1 MNKMNKMKK
10 VVAMLLGVSM
20 AIGATG
26 CQFVV
31 TDNEKDLAQTVATVD
46 ISDSLKGSELDVA
59 SAELDALVGNLSTD
73 ISKRELVTY
82 FLNNGYQYVESYGYT
97 YEQAFTMML
106 DGLVNREIIM
116 QYAMAYYLTKG
127 KDAGVN
133 AENCKKYIETELTKV
148 SGKEK
153 ELLQEYPEVL
163 TFKYFLTDGGKTEVT
178 DTYNPLEDYE
188 RAVYQLKKSV
198 NDSLDSLE
206 ESYINA
212 EAEDHDHATA
222 RTLPTGVDTAKEDY
236 YSTNYEIYT
245 GRNTLDKCGEYEKVE
260 GSTRVTRQKAYNS
273 FLANLQ
279 SYALVQSSGKVEDTA
294 DLTQLSYYYV
304 ELSSILGQSLI
315 NKYFDDLTAEI
326 TAKIDEND
334 GKYVSDKYA
343 SLVADQTQEYA
354 TSPTDFGTAL
364 DSVGADS
371 YLLYG
376 MQNFGFVYNILL
388 PFSTSQEVKY
398 NTAKNNTENS
408 QDELYNIRKQILSEV
423 KAKDLRDTWISEHDH
438 ANYSNVLDA
447 DYTAGAPVYFFQNQL
462 TESTQYETLT
472 QYAGN
477 YAFNGTVTED
487 EDGELVVKS
496 NSVSIDEFITI
507 FEAQLN
513 KNVGE
518 GKAKG
523 AKVDAYESASQDTV
537 YTTDGKVD
545 YSKFTYYTGK
555 VDLSA
560 TAKDYFNP
568 ASDLYKAV
576 ATVNELM
583 FAYSTD
589 TGCLNTYMGYAVSPY
604 GTNFVKEFEFAAQ
617 EAVKAGVGSYAVC
630 ATDYGWHIVFTSFV
644 YGEGDVYGGYNHAE
658 KDVKGTFSNQFYES
672 LKAAASSNYSTEVQN
687 TVLTKYNTDACVT
700 RYQDR
705 YQDLLDIK

>member
-10 VVAMLLGVSM
+10 TVAMLLGVTM

-31 TDNEKDLAQTVATVD
+31 TDNEKDMKQTVATVD
-46 ISDSLKGSELDVA
+46 ISESLTGEMA
-59 SAELDALVGNLSTD
+59 SASTELNALVGNLSTD

-82 FLNNGYQYVESYGYT
+82 FLSNGYQYVENYGYSYADT
-97 YEQAFTMML
+97 FNMML
-106 DGLVNREIIM
+106 DGLVNREIIL
-116 QYAMAYYLTKG
+116 QYALAYYLTKG
-127 KDAGVN
+127 KADGIS
-133 AENCKKYIETELTKV
+133 AENCKKYIEAELASDKITD
-148 SGKEK
+148 KEK
-153 ELLQEYPEVL
+153 ELLKEYPEVL
-163 TFKYFLTDGGKTEVT
+163 TFKYFLTDGGKTEKT
-178 DTYNPLEDYE
+178 DDYNPLEDYE

-198 NDSLDSLE
+198 NDSLDSME
-206 ESYINA
+206 KNYINA
-212 EAEDHDHATA
+212 ESEEHDHAEA
-222 RTLPTGVDTAKEDY
+222 RTLPTGVNTAKEDY
-236 YSTNYEIYT
+236 YTTNYEIYT

-294 DLTQLSYYYV
+294 DLTHLSYYYV
-304 ELSSILGQSLI
+304 EMSSVLGQALI

-326 TAKIDEND
+326 TAKIDEQD

-343 SLVADQTQEYA
+343 SLVADQTQAYA
-354 TSPTDFGTAL
+354 TSPTDFNTAIG
-364 DSVGADS
+364 SVGADS

-376 MQNFGFVYNILL
+376 MKNFGFVYNILL

-423 KAKDLRDTWISEHDH
+423 KGKDLRDSWISDHEH

-447 DYTAGAPVYFFQNQL
+447 DYKAGDPVYFFENQL
-462 TESTQYETLT
+462 TESTQYEMLT

-477 YAFNGTVTED
+477 YAFNGTVDTT
-487 EDGELVVKS
+487 GEEISVKS

-507 FEAQLN
+507 FESQLN
-513 KNVGE
+513 KNVGA
-518 GKAKG
+518 GKAVG
-523 AKVDAYESASQDTV
+523 AKETAYETTE
-537 YTTDGKVD
+537 YTAEDGKVD
-545 YSKFTYYTGK
+545 YGKFTYYKGK
-555 VDLSA
+555 VALEA

-568 ASDLYKAV
+568 ESDLYKAV

-589 TGCLNTYMGYAVSPY
+589 TGCLNTYMGYSVSPY
-604 GTNFVKEFEFAAQ
+604 GTNFVKEFEYAAQ
-617 EAVKAGVGSYAVC
+617 QVVKDGVGSYAVC
-630 ATDYGWHIVFTSFV
+630 ATDYGWHIVFASFV

-658 KDVKGTFSNQFYES
+658 KDTKGTFSNLFYNS
-672 LKAAASSNYSTEVQN
+672 LKASASSNYSTEVQN
-687 TVLTKYNTDACVT
+687 NVLTQYNNDSCVT
-700 RYQDR
+700 RFQDA
-705 YQDLLDIK
+705 YQDLLDIQ

>member
-10 VVAMLLGVSM
+10 VVATLLGVSM

-46 ISDSLKGSELDVA
+46 ISDSLKGGELDVA

-82 FLNNGYQYVESYGYT
+82 FLNNGYQYVENYGYT

-116 QYAMAYYLTKG
+116 QYAMAYYLANG
-127 KDAGVN
+127 KDKGIN
-133 AENCKKYIETELTKV
+133 AVNCKAYIESELAKT

-163 TFKYFLTDGGKTEVT
+163 TFKYFLTDGGKTEAESLKAY
-178 DTYNPLEDYE
+178 D

-198 NDSLDSLE
+198 NDSLDSME
-206 ESYINA
+206 QSYINA
-212 EAEDHDHATA
+212 EEEEHDHAEA
-222 RTLPTGVDTAKEDY
+222 RTLPTGVNTAKEDY
-236 YSTNYEIYT
+236 YTTNYEIYT
-245 GRNTLDKCGEYEKVE
+245 GRNTLDKCGDYEKVE

-279 SYALVQSSGKVEDTA
+279 SYALIQSSGKVEDTA

-304 ELSSILGQSLI
+304 ELSSILGQALI

-326 TAKIDEND
+326 TAKIDENE
-334 GKYVSDKYA
+334 GKYVVDKYNA
-343 SLVADQTQEYA
+343 LLADQTQAYA

-376 MQNFGFVYNILL
+376 MKNFGFVYNILL
-388 PFSTSQEVKY
+388 PFSASQEVKY
-398 NTAKNNTENS
+398 KTAQNNKENT

-423 KAKDLRDTWISEHDH
+423 KAKDLRDTWIAEHDH

-447 DYTAGAPVYFFQNQL
+447 DYTAGDPVYFFENQL
-462 TESTQYETLT
+462 NESTQYETLN

-477 YAFNGTVTED
+477 YAFNGTVDTTGD
-487 EDGELVVKS
+487 EMVVKS
-496 NSVSIDEFITI
+496 NSVSIDEFIGI

-523 AKVDAYESASQDTV
+523 AKVGAYESANQDTV

-589 TGCLNTYMGYAVSPY
+589 TGCLNTYMGYSVSPY
-604 GTNFVKEFEFAAQ
+604 GTNFVKEFEYAAQ
-617 EAVKAGVGSYAVC
+617 QVVKDGVGSYAVC
-630 ATDYGWHIVFTSFV
+630 ATDYGWHIVFASFV

-658 KDVKGTFSNQFYES
+658 KDVKGTFSNMFYES
-672 LKAAASSNYSTEVQN
+672 LKESASSNYSTEVQN

>member
-1 MNKMNKMKK
+1 MNKKNKMKK
-10 VVAMLLGVSM
+10 VVAMILGVSM

-46 ISDSLKGSELDVA
+46 ISDALKDDGLTVA
-59 SAELDALVGNLSTD
+59 SAELDKLEGNFSAD

-82 FLNNGYQYVESYGYT
+82 FLNNGYQYVENYGYT
-97 YEQAFTMML
+97 YEKAFNMML

-116 QYAMAYYLTKG
+116 QYAMAYYFTNG
-127 KDAGVN
+127 KDAGIN
-133 AENCKKYIETELTKV
+133 ATNCKKYVESELAKV

-153 ELLQEYPEVL
+153 ELLKEYPEVL
-163 TFKYFLTDGGKTEVT
+163 TFKYFLTDGGKTEPANLEA
-178 DTYNPLEDYE
+178 YN

-198 NDSLDSLE
+198 NDSLDSME
-206 ESYINA
+206 ASYINA
-212 EAEDHDHATA
+212 ESEAHHHEEA
-222 RTLPTGVDTAKEDY
+222 RTLPTGVNTEKEDY
-236 YSTNYEIYT
+236 FTTNYEIYT
-245 GRNTLDKCGEYEKVE
+245 GRNTLDKCGDYKKVE

-279 SYALVQSSGKVEDTA
+279 SYALIQSSGKVEDTA
-294 DLTQLSYYYV
+294 NLTQISYYYV
-304 ELSSILGQSLI
+304 ELSAILGQALI

-326 TAKIDEND
+326 TAKIDENE
-334 GKYVSDKYA
+334 GKYVVDKYNA
-343 SLVADQTQEYA
+343 LLADQTQEFA
-354 TSPTDFGTAL
+354 TSPTAFGTAL
-364 DSVGADS
+364 DSVSADS

-376 MQNFGFVYNILL
+376 MPNFGFVYNILL

-398 NTAKNNTENS
+398 KTAQNNKENT

-423 KAKDLRDTWISEHDH
+423 KAKDLRNTWIAEHDH
-438 ANYSNVLDA
+438 ANYSNVLDD
-447 DYTAGAPVYFFQNQL
+447 DYTQGDPVYFFQNQL
-462 TESTQYETLT
+462 TESSQYEMLN

-477 YAFNGTVTED
+477 YAFNGTVDVSGD
-487 EDGELVVKS
+487 EMVVKS

-513 KNVGE
+513 ANVGA

-523 AKVDAYESASQDTV
+523 AKVEAYDSASQDTV
-537 YTTDGKVD
+537 YTTDKKVD
-545 YSKFTYYTGK
+545 YSKFTYYKGK

-568 ASDLYKAV
+568 ESDLYKAV

-604 GTNFVKEFEFAAQ
+604 STKFVKEFEYTAQ
-617 EAVKAGVGSYAVC
+617 EVVKGGVGSYAVC
-630 ATDYGWHIVFTSFV
+630 ATDYGWHIVFTSFA

-658 KDVKGTFSNQFYES
+658 KDVKGTFSNMFYEA
-672 LKAAASSNYSTEVQN
+672 LKESVSSNYSTEVQN
-687 TVLTKYNTDACVT
+687 NVLTKYNTDACVN
-700 RYQDR
+700 RFQDR
-705 YQDLLDIK
+705 YQDLLEIK